1 METFAR
7 WFFVVVCLVGLLS
20 TDAPWLAYLVLPMA
34 IFGESMLNEL
44 AAIRRALVGETRRID
59 GKAPPPAPEP
69 PGAPDRPRT
78 PPEDPDRLA
87 AALLRREREELE
99 RRHFGGTA

>member
-1 METFAR
+1 MSNAATGLRA
-7 WFFVVVCLVGLLS
+7 VLAVGSAIALCLGGYWAVALVMLPL
-20 TDAPWLAYLVLPMA
+20 AAYL
-34 IFGESMLNEL
+34 ESIAL
-44 AAIRRALVGETRRID
+44 ALEWQRADSVAR
-59 GKAPPPAPEP
+59 KAPPPAPEP